1 MVKDDEAADKKKLGL
16 KVNSYIFSL
25 ACRLRLYLVLL

>member
-1 MVKDDEAADKKKLGL
+1 MVKDDEAADKNELGL

-25 ACRLRLYLVLL
+25 ACRFRFYLVLL